1 MTTAL
6 PHFALPP
13 HTLRAHARLPQTV
26 EALPQPDAEPTPRLT
41 AVPPLPDAAAGGA
54 DDVPDPSPGFLRAL
68 AVQGYEVLAG
78 TRTTA
83 QLGPLISAGLAR
95 RLTVMRALRGDRRTV
110 YRDHRRAT
118 PRPETVRI
126 DRPAPGVAEAAVVL
140 RVGAQARAVAIRLEW
155 AHRHWRATEL
165 VVL

>member
-6 PHFALPP
+6 PRITSRTHATPP
-13 HTLRAHARLPQTV
+13 TNV
-26 EALPQPDAEPTPRLT
+26 ELLTRPSAEPAPRLT
-41 AVPPLPDAAAGGA
+41 AVPPLPAASPGGTDDA
-54 DDVPDPSPGFLRAL
+54 PDPSPGFLRAL
-68 AVQGYEVLAG
+68 AVQGFEVLAG
-78 TRTTA
+78 NRTTA

-95 RLTVMRALRGDRRTV
+95 RLTMMRALRGDRRIV
-110 YRDHRRAT
+110 YRDHRRVT